1 MFESFDHVGI
11 VVASLDEA
19 IAEYRAQFDMEVVR
33 RERVEEHAV
42 EIAMLEAGTGRVEL
56 LAPLP
61 GDSMV
66 AKFLD
71 SHGPGLHHLAYRVPD
86 IDAALAT
93 LRERNVALIDEQARG
108 GFAGT
113 RIAFVDPRVTG
124 GVLTELVE
132 AAAA

>member
-11 VVASLDEA
+11 VVAALDEA
-19 IAEYRAQFDMEVVR
+19 IASYSQQFDVELVQ
-33 RERVEEHAV
+33 RERVEAHAID
-42 EIAMLEAGTGRVEL
+42 IAMLAAGTGRVEL
-56 LAPLP
+56 LAPLG
-61 GDSMV
+61 GDGMI
-66 AKFLD
+66 ARFLA

-93 LRERNVALIDEQARG
+93 LRERGVALLDEQARG

-113 RIAFVDPRVTG
+113 RIAFVNPDVTG

-132 AAAA
+132 AAA

>member
-11 VVASLDEA
+11 VVAELDGA
-19 IAEYRAQFDMEVVR
+19 IAEYREQFDVGLVQ
-33 RERVEEHAV
+33 RERVEVHAID
-42 EIAMLEAGTGRVEL
+42 IAMLAAGTGRVEL
-56 LAPLP
+56 LAPLD
-61 GDSMV
+61 GESMI
-66 AKFLD
+66 ARFLA

-93 LRERNVALIDEQARG
+93 LRERGVALLDEQARG

-113 RIAFVDPRVTG
+113 RIAFVHPDATG

-132 AAAA
+132 AAA

>member
-19 IAEYRAQFDMEVVR
+19 LAEYSSQFDMEVVR
-33 RERVEEHAV
+33 RERVEEHGI
-42 EIAMLEAGTGRVEL
+42 EIAMLAAGTGRVEL
-56 LAPLP
+56 LAPLG

-66 AKFLD
+66 ARFLE

-93 LRERNVALIDEQARG
+93 LRERGVELIDEQARG

-113 RIAFVDPRVTG
+113 RIAFVHPDATG
-124 GVLTELVE
+124 SVLTELVE
-132 AAAA
+132 AAA